1 LKNGYSNFTLEILEF
16 CTAENCIK
24 KEQYYIDL
32 LKPEYNLLLGSWLG
46 YKHLEESRAKMALVR
61 LGKKHT
67 QETRAKIGV
76 ALQGENNPRFRKPRA
91 TGAGR
96 PSQSILVIDL
106 EKNTETTYS
115 SLNEAAIALGIRRTA
130 ISLYFSRNQQK
141 PFKGRYIFKR
151 NNSNSRSEWN
161 S

>member
-1 LKNGYSNFTLEILEF
+1 MFG
-16 CTAENCIK
+16 
-24 KEQYYIDL
+24 
-32 LKPEYNLLLGSWLG
+32 
-46 YKHLEESRAKMALVR
+46 
-61 LGKKHT
+61 
-67 QETRAKIGV
+67 
-76 ALQGENNPRFRKPRA
+76 KPRA

-151 NNSNSRSEWN
+151 NNSFKKKKWLTVKASGFFAVNTTPPLPPSPFRDGGGGVRSRQLR
-161 S
+161 